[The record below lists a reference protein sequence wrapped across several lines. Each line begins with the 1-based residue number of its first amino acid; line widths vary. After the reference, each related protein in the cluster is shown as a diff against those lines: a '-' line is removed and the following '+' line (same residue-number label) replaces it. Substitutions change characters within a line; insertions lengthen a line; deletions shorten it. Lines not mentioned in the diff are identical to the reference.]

1 MMNASSNFDIIF
13 SILQAIRN
21 HDKIKV
27 HSPGVCGEIGG
38 YPYVIDGSHRT
49 VTSYFDTSV
58 FSMEEMRE
66 ANRKSIYLD
75 GIENV
80 ADGNLYYTPELIM
93 KVREVFAL
101 ELPNIVNF
109 DTLDAVDR
117 FLIDQIIMPNKCL

>member
-1 MMNASSNFDIIF
+1 MLLVILILFF

-80 ADGNLYYTPELIM
+80 ADGKFVLYSG
-93 KVREVFAL
+93 
-101 ELPNIVNF
+101 
-109 DTLDAVDR
+109 
-117 FLIDQIIMPNKCL
+117 IDYESA